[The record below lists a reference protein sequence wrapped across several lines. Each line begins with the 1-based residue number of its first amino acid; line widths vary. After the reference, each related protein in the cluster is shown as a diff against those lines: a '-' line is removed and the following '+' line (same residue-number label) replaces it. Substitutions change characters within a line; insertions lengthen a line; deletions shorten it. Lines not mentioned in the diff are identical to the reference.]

1 MEDFMIITDF
11 KGGQNIEV
19 DVEDDGMLTM
29 TSIQSQFG
37 KDANGLKCKNPATGN
52 WRQGLTGTTCTYFSL
67 KDDGQCAPISSK
79 GRSPAAVLLKC

>member
-52 WRQGLTGTTCTYFSL
+52 WRQVRADRNYLFL
-67 KDDGQCAPISSK
+67 PK
-79 GRSPAAVLLKC
+79 G